1 MKMFLKCWRMKKQKE
16 DLASDN
22 SVLENKILNA
32 NEIDKL

>member
-1 MKMFLKCWRMKKQKE
+1 MKKQKE

-32 NEIDKL
+32 DEIDRLTI